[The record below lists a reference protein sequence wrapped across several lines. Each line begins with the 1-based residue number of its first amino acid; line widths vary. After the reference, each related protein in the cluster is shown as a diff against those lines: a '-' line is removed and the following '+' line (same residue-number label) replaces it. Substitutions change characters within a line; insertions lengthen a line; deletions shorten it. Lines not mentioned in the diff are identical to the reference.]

1 MMPLILDAKQFSMMA
16 ILLLFSPVTGLKQ
29 LYHPNQNTQV
39 GRLKNNGLYD
49 RSNIRCRQYLG
60 YGDHNDVEYDNHS
73 KGELVNLLTSK
84 RVCVHDLNCIR
95 RDRGNIMKLYA
106 SKNEF
111 NFETVKGKSQD
122 NIANRNQLRDG
133 YLYVPQGMHASLF
146 WINLNITLLL
156 ASAIH
161 MERKRGRWCDGQGN
175 GKASKW

>member
-73 KGELVNLLTSK
+73 KDELADLLTSK
-84 RVCVHDLNCIR
+84 RDLNCLR
-95 RDRGNIMKLYA
+95 RDRGDIMKLYA

-111 NFETVKGKSQD
+111 NFETVKGKTQD
-122 NIANRNQLRDG
+122 NIENRNQLRDG
-133 YLYVPQGMHASLF
+133 HLYVPQGMHASLL
-146 WINLNITLLL
+146 WINLHITLLL

>member
-29 LYHPNQNTQV
+29 LYHPNQNTQM
-39 GRLKNNGLYD
+39 GRLKDNGLYD

-84 RVCVHDLNCIR
+84 RVCVHDLNCLR

-133 YLYVPQGMHASLF
+133 HLYVPQGMHASLL
-146 WINLNITLLL
+146 WINLHITLLL

-175 GKASKW
+175 GKASK

>member
-1 MMPLILDAKQFSMMA
+1 MVPLILDAKQFSMMA
-16 ILLLFSPVTGLKQ
+16 ILLLLSPVRGLKQ

-39 GRLKNNGLYD
+39 GNPKDNGLCD
-49 RSNIRCRQYLG
+49 GSNIRGRQYLG

-73 KGELVNLLTSK
+73 KDESADLLTSK
-84 RVCVHDLNCIR
+84 RVRVHDLNCVR

-133 YLYVPQGMHASLF
+133 HLYVPQGMHATLF
-146 WINLNITLLL
+146 WINLHITLLL

>member
-29 LYHPNQNTQV
+29 LYHPNQNTQM
-39 GRLKNNGLYD
+39 GRLN
-49 RSNIRCRQYLG
+49 
-60 YGDHNDVEYDNHS
+60 VENDNHS

-84 RVCVHDLNCIR
+84 RVCVHDLNCLR
-95 RDRGNIMKLYA
+95 RDRGNIMKLSA

-133 YLYVPQGMHASLF
+133 HLYVPQGMHANLF
-146 WINLNITLLL
+146 RINLHITLLL

-161 MERKRGRWCDGQGN
+161 MERKCGRWCDGQGN

>member
-39 GRLKNNGLYD
+39 GRLKDNGLYD

-60 YGDHNDVEYDNHS
+60 YGDHNDVENDNHS

-84 RVCVHDLNCIR
+84 RVCVHDLNCLR

-133 YLYVPQGMHASLF
+133 HLYVPQGMHASLF
-146 WINLNITLLL
+146 WINLHITLLL

-161 MERKRGRWCDGQGN
+161 MERKCGRWCDGQGN
-175 GKASKW
+175 GKASNW